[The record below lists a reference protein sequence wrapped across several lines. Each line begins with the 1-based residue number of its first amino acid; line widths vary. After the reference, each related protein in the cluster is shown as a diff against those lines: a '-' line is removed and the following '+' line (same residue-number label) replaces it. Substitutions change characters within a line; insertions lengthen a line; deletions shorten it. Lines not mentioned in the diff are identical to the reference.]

1 MDSFTDVYE
10 NVPKNVSGRER
21 NTSSSSLRNDKET
34 SNKSKITRF
43 LVIFITPTK
52 HCWDLE
58 IQGKYFCATADSVSK
73 LSRSYACCKSSTN
86 WLIFN

>member
-52 HCWDLE
+52 HC
-58 IQGKYFCATADSVSK
+58 
-73 LSRSYACCKSSTN
+73 
-86 WLIFN
+86 